1 MKLKSI
7 MSKIRKFLNATFII
21 SPLHF
26 YERVQYKSTKYI
38 VAVSETSKKVL
49 IQHYGIN
56 SRKIKVIP
64 DCVNLNKFKPSNQS
78 NEIRQKYGN
87 NILLYSGLMI
97 RRKKIPVLL
106 EAMKNVIKEVPD
118 VHLILTGIG
127 PFLNEW
133 KELSISLGI
142 QNNVSFLGFV
152 GEKELL
158 KYYASI
164 DIFVFPSQQEG
175 FGQVIIEA
183 MASGTPVICANI
195 PPMSKIVGNGGLTFK
210 LNNPI
215 NLSEKIIFLLK
226 NREQLNKL
234 RENAL
239 KIAKNYQCSRIA
251 ELYIDYIKKIKNL
264 D

>member
-1 MKLKSI
+1 MKKKKYI
-7 MSKIRKFLNATFII
+7 SKLRDLLNTFFIL
-21 SPLHF
+21 SPVHF
-26 YERVQYKSTKYI
+26 IERVQYKKTKHV

-49 IQHYGIN
+49 IQLYGIDPK
-56 SRKIKVIP
+56 KIKIIH
-64 DCVNLNKFKPSNQS
+64 DCVDLNKFNPSNRS
-78 NEIRQKYGN
+78 NEVRQKYGN

-106 EAMKNVIKEVPD
+106 EAMKNVIKEIPD
-118 VHLILTGIG
+118 VHLILTGMG
-127 PFLNEW
+127 LFLNEW

-152 GEKELL
+152 KEKEFL
-158 KYYASI
+158 KYLASS

-195 PPMSKIVGNGGLTFK
+195 LPMAKIVGNGGLTFK
-210 LNNPI
+210 LNNPL

-226 NREQLNKL
+226 NREELNKL

-251 ELYIDYIKKIKNL
+251 DLYIDYIKKIKNL